1 MARKKRKIK
10 NSAAD
15 RKKQKKKPAAQLGD
29 ESPRPIRW
37 KSGPHKKQKKNRARE
52 KKAQKRNNQAAH
64 STAWVLDFRPDREKK
79 TQKRKDQAA
88 HSTTWVMDFRA
99 DRGKGKRQGL
109 ALYVS
114 ANLTAK
120 KWMVGYVTGSY

>member
-52 KKAQKRNNQAAH
+52 KKAQKRKNQAAH
-64 STAWVLDFRPDREKK
+64 SIAWVLDFRPDREKK
-79 TQKRKDQAA
+79 NPKTKKTRQPTAQPG
-88 HSTTWVMDFRA
+88 SWTFGPTGE
-99 DRGKGKRQGL
+99 RGRDKASPCTL
-109 ALYVS
+109 ARI
-114 ANLTAK
+114 
-120 KWMVGYVTGSY
+120 